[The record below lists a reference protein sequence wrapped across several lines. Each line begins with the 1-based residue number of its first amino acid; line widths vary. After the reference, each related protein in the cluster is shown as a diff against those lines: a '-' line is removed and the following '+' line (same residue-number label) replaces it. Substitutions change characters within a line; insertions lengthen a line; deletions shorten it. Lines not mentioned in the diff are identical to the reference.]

1 MTSGW
6 NRNDAL
12 VALLVGVLALMTV
25 GSAFASDANRLRV
38 VQVVPGGQAP
48 SRPNAALVLAQEIRF
63 RTAADV
69 KLDRI
74 VVQLGSKAIFDH
86 PFLLWVGEGSFTL
99 TDRELINL
107 RTFLESG
114 GTLLVDN
121 AGEGAGLAAF
131 DRALRTQMLR
141 AFPGRML
148 TVVPPQH
155 VLFRAFYKIVSVWGS
170 RTVRPYLEALFL
182 EGRIAL
188 LYSQNDLAGAWSRDG
203 FGNWEYEAVPGGP
216 AQRENAI
223 RLGVNVVLYAL
234 LQDYKDEQAHVE
246 YLFRKRRLL
255 PSAVSPGKTPDS
267 GH

>member
-6 NRNDAL
+6 IRNDAPA
-12 VALLVGVLALMTV
+12 ALLFCMLALMLV
-25 GSAFASDANRLRV
+25 GPAFASDANRLRV
-38 VQVVPGGQAP
+38 VQVVQGGQAP
-48 SRPNAALVLAQEIRF
+48 FRPNAALVLAQEVRF
-63 RTAADV
+63 RTAVDV

-74 VVQLGSKAIFDH
+74 VVQLGSKAVFDH
-86 PFLLWVGEGSFTL
+86 PFLLWVGEGPFTL
-99 TDRELINL
+99 TERELTNL

-114 GTLLVDN
+114 GTILVDN

-131 DRALRTQMLR
+131 DRAFRTQIHR
-141 AFPGRML
+141 AFPGRAL

-155 VLFRAFYKIVSVWGS
+155 VLFRAFYKVAAVWGS

-182 EGRIAL
+182 DGRIAL
-188 LYSQNDLAGAWSRDG
+188 LYSQNDLTGAWSRDG

-223 RLGVNVVLYAL
+223 RLGVNVVLYTL

-255 PSAVSPGKTPDS
+255 PSDVTPGKTPE
-267 GH
+267 GGP